1 LFSQYGQ
8 DGLPIHPS
16 TTRVF
21 EGLAEGGAAAALKGE
36 VVKMEVG
43 VWEERLEEVT
53 LEERVEAEVGKGRHR
68 GPRITP
74 AIPKLGPN
82 PVILPS

>member
-1 LFSQYGQ
+1 
-8 DGLPIHPS
+8 
-16 TTRVF
+16 VF

-53 LEERVEAEVGKGRHR
+53 LEERVEAEDGTGRHR
-68 GPRITP
+68 GPLVTP
-74 AIPKLGPN
+74 AIPEFRVKSVTL
-82 PVILPS
+82 LS

>member
-1 LFSQYGQ
+1 MFSQYGQ

-21 EGLAEGGAAAALKGE
+21 EGLAEGGAAVLKGE
-36 VVKMEVG
+36 VAKREVG
-43 VWEERLEEVT
+43 VWEERLEDVT
-53 LEERVEAEVGKGRHR
+53 LEERVKAEVGKGRHR

-74 AIPKLGPN
+74 AIPELGPN
-82 PVILPS
+82 PVILLS